1 MAEGDRQDQ
10 GSAEDADQDQG
21 VRVRVDVGGW
31 ISGPCLGGPAARL
44 TAAQGRPLPER
55 RAQGRPLPE
64 RGSGGTVG
72 EIAETA
78 S

>member
-31 ISGPCLGGPAARL
+31 ISGPCRGGPAARF
-44 TAAQGRPLPER
+44 
-55 RAQGRPLPE
+55 
-64 RGSGGTVG
+64 
-72 EIAETA
+72 
-78 S
+78 

>member
-1 MAEGDRQDQ
+1 M
-10 GSAEDADQDQG
+10 
-21 VRVRVDVGGW
+21 
-31 ISGPCLGGPAARL
+31 
-44 TAAQGRPLPER
+44 
-55 RAQGRPLPE
+55 AQGRPLPE